1 MNPVIFANIEIG
13 VYNYAIKEATNL
25 KVIKKWDVPAFST
38 IYMNRLRTIY
48 LNLKNN
54 PDLIAMLRSEELNPR
69 TIAFMTHQEFNPSRW
84 KEMIAPEYGSLSV
97 PLATTQEPDLKT
109 TPVRSRFKISFRV
122 SHPLPSTSFQVGPNC
137 ALVYPVLGAL
147 PLTIKVFSTEI
158 AVSPFFGFVAA
169 WPGVCPMSPKKRMQ
183 VSPRP
188 TQRRL
193 RMHLSWR
200 ALPVK
205 TTPTACG

>member
-1 MNPVIFANIEIG
+1 MTSTQVKDPQQFREKVRSKLTERFGHDNMNPVIFANIEIG

-84 KEMIAPEYGSLSV
+84 KEMIEQKMKRDANKYSTNIEAMTEMFTCKKCKSKRCTYYELQ
-97 PLATTQEPDLKT
+97 T
-109 TPVRSRFKISFRV
+109 RSADE
-122 SHPLPSTSFQVGPNC
+122 PSTIFISC
-137 ALVYPVLGAL
+137 LD
-147 PLTIKVFSTEI
+147 
-158 AVSPFFGFVAA
+158 
-169 WPGVCPMSPKKRMQ
+169 
-183 VSPRP
+183 
-188 TQRRL
+188 
-193 RMHLSWR
+193 
-200 ALPVK
+200 
-205 TTPTACG
+205 CGKHWKQN